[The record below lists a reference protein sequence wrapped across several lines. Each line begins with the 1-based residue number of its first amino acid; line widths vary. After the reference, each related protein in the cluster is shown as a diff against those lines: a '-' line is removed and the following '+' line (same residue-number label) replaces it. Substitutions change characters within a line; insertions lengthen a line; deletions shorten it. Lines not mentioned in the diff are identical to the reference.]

1 MRSKSQ
7 PSRLRNIHRKLAS
20 HSVSDMLTVK
30 GAEYVVVGVADAGIG
45 LGSDVEPHN
54 DRIVVFG
61 RGIVPFRHQ
70 MRARRGA
77 TTLGDGA
84 RATCVAA

>member
-1 MRSKSQ
+1 
-7 PSRLRNIHRKLAS
+7 
-20 HSVSDMLTVK
+20 MLTVK

-61 RGIVPFRHQ
+61 RGIVPLRHQ
-70 MRARRGA
+70 MRAQ
-77 TTLGDGA
+77 A
-84 RATCVAA
+84 RCDNSR